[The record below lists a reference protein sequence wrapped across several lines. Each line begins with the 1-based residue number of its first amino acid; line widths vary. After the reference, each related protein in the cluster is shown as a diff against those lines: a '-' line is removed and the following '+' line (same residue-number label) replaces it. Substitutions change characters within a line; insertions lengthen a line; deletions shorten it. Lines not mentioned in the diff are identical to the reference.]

1 MPLDFIRGGLRMCNE
16 RSKMGAWAPFRWE
29 CYMERLGL
37 HALSKPSLCFSVV
50 IERICSD
57 HKSTLVTEWVCS
69 CSHALTPCHYPHGIL
84 DVSVTQP
91 LWITGRVT
99 NRRKQWRTVY
109 SPFWSSSPKSD
120 SWCDGLAISLLTRLF
135 LYKLYMNLLLRNIPE
150 YVFGTLYL

>member
-1 MPLDFIRGGLRMCNE
+1 M
-16 RSKMGAWAPFRWE
+16 KGARWE
-29 CYMERLGL
+29 HGL
-37 HALSKPSLCFSVV
+37 PFVGNVIWKDWVSMLSVSHPGSFSVLT
-50 IERICSD
+50 ERTCSD
-57 HKSTLVTEWVCS
+57 HKSTLVPEWVCS
-69 CSHALTPCHYPHGIL
+69 CGHALTPCHYPHGIL

-99 NRRKQWRTVY
+99 NGRKQWRTVY

-150 YVFGTLYL
+150 YVLRTLYL